1 MAALFDPLKLR
12 GVTLR
17 NRIGMSPMVQVS
29 ACDGF
34 ATDWHLVHL
43 GSRAVGG
50 AALVMTEATAVEA
63 DGRISINDLGIWQD
77 EHIPALRRITEFIRA
92 EGAVPG
98 IQLAHGGRKSG
109 YAPNFDSH
117 GMIPLR
123 PLTPEEGAWPVI
135 GASPIP
141 FAANS
146 PIPRE
151 MTVEDIRR
159 VRRSY
164 VQAARRADIAG
175 FDWLEVHAA
184 HGYLPHCFYS
194 PLSNQRTD
202 DYGGSF
208 ENRVRFVREVVRDLR
223 ATWPDSKVLAV
234 RLSYTDWV
242 EGGWTLTDTVRLAR
256 LLRSDG
262 VDLIDVSSGGS
273 TPLTVALMREL
284 TEEGRA
290 ALDEAAASGKPV
302 ADIPVGPGYQVSG
315 ASAVRRGAS
324 IPVAAVGLITE
335 PAQAEQI
342 ISQEQAD
349 MVMLGRALLRD
360 PYWPQHAAVT
370 LGRSESMRV
379 PVQYYLAWKDRGD
392 FTYVPVSAPT
402 LD

>member
-1 MAALFDPLKLR
+1 
-12 GVTLR
+12 
-17 NRIGMSPMVQVS
+17 
-29 ACDGF
+29 
-34 ATDWHLVHL
+34 
-43 GSRAVGG
+43 
-50 AALVMTEATAVEA
+50 
-63 DGRISINDLGIWQD
+63 
-77 EHIPALRRITEFIRA
+77 
-92 EGAVPG
+92 
-98 IQLAHGGRKSG
+98 
-109 YAPNFDSH
+109 
-117 GMIPLR
+117 
-123 PLTPEEGAWPVI
+123 
-135 GASPIP
+135 
-141 FAANS
+141 
-146 PIPRE
+146 
-151 MTVEDIRR
+151 MTVDDIRR

-223 ATWPDSKVLAV
+223 AAWPDSKVLAV

-242 EGGWTLTDTVRLAR
+242 EGGWALADTVRLAC
-256 LLRSDG
+256 LLRRDG
-262 VDLIDVSSGGS
+262 ADLIDVSSGGS

-302 ADIPVGPGYQVSG
+302 ADIPVGPGYQVPG

-335 PAQAEQI
+335 PAQADQI
-342 ISQEQAD
+342 ISQGQAD

-360 PYWPQHAAVT
+360 PYWPQQAAVT

-379 PVQYYLAWKDRGD
+379 PVQYHLAWKDRGD